1 MKYSISKEI
10 HFCYGHRLLEHKG
23 ACKYLHG
30 HSAKVL
36 VRLGTETLDEHGMVC
51 DFADLNQFVK
61 NWLQQ
66 TLDHT
71 LLLYQEDPLIPIL
84 QAANE
89 QYRALDCHPT
99 AENIARLIFEAVAQA
114 GFPVLEVTL
123 YETASAYATY
133 SV

>member
-1 MKYSISKEI
+1 
-10 HFCYGHRLLEHKG
+10 
-23 ACKYLHG
+23 
-30 HSAKVL
+30 
-36 VRLGTETLDEHGMVC
+36 MVC